1 MTGRPMARD
10 SGYAE
15 LMRQLM
21 TTRLVEAGHIRTDC
35 VERAFRNVPR
45 HFFAPDIAIAE
56 AYRDRRIARME
67 GSCLTPPSLVAQ
79 VLEQLEVR
87 RGQRVLE
94 IGAGVGYH
102 AALLADLVGPSGQVV
117 TIEIS
122 RRLADAARRHLAETG
137 AGNVHVVCG
146 DGEFGWAERA
156 PYDRIVLTCAS
167 DRVSPHWQRQ
177 LAGDGRLQ
185 LPIVLSGNVQ
195 KSVAFVPAGGR
206 TLSSAS
212 VVDCFFVPQRGA
224 NDVWSRSWIR
234 LDPGRRLSAASDDRA
249 LDPAQLR
256 SCLGA
261 PWSDLAT
268 GVAARAAEIGSGL
281 YAWLATTDERCVT
294 LLQFAAA
301 NGPTAFA
308 DLAGGAEPGAATIGL
323 FAEGRLAVLAPVRG
337 GDRESLGA
345 EGSIELAC
353 RAYGDAGDLA
363 HSLRE
368 LVRCWAAAGR
378 PSGDRL
384 AIRVAPHGDDLGA
397 AGHGRIVERG
407 SCILRFDWAPAPTR
421 ESA

>member
-1 MTGRPMARD
+1 VTGRPMTSD
-10 SGYAE
+10 SGYAD
-15 LMRQLM
+15 LLRQLM
-21 TTRLVEAGHIRTDC
+21 TTRLVEAGHIRTDA

-45 HFFAPDIAIAE
+45 HLFAPDIAIAD
-56 AYRDRRIARME
+56 AYRDRRIARMQ

-79 VLEQLEVR
+79 LLEQLEVR

-102 AALLADLVGPSGQVV
+102 AALLADLVGPTGEVV
-117 TIEIS
+117 TVEIS
-122 RRLADAARRHLAETG
+122 PQLADAARRHLAGIG
-137 AGNVHVVCG
+137 ADNVHVVCG

-167 DRVSPHWQRQ
+167 DRVSPHWRRQ

-195 KSVAFVPAGGR
+195 RSVAFVPAGGR
-206 TLSSAS
+206 TLRSAS

-224 NDVWSRSWIR
+224 NDVWSRSWII
-234 LDPGRRLSAASDDRA
+234 LDPGRGLSAASDDRA

-256 SCLGA
+256 ACLGA

-281 YAWLATTDERCVT
+281 YAWLATRDERCIT

-301 NGPTAFA
+301 HGPTAFD
-308 DLAGGAEPGAATIGL
+308 DLAGGGEPGAATIGL
-323 FAEGRLAVLAPVRG
+323 FAGGRLAVLAPARG
-337 GDRESLGA
+337 GARERPGA
-345 EGSIELAC
+345 EDSIELVC
-353 RAYGDAGDLA
+353 RSYGDAGDLA
-363 HSLRE
+363 HGLRD
-368 LVRCWAAAGR
+368 LVRSWAAAGR

-384 AIRVAPHGDDLGA
+384 AIGVAPHGDELGA
-397 AGHGRIVERG
+397 AGQGRIVQRG
-407 SCILRFDWAPAPTR
+407 SCILRFDWAPAPSRTF
-421 ESA
+421 A